1 MKRVVEEA
9 PATTDIM
16 SPPRRLGV
24 KLVGNALFVLLIIIA
39 AVVGALSGLLL
50 VYSTDLPQVTELEHY
65 RPSTITQLY
74 DDHDRVIGQFALQR
88 RVIDSYNDFP
98 KVLRD
103 ALVST
108 EDKEFEKHWGVDLW
122 RIFGAAWRDVVLESR
137 AQGASTLTM
146 QLARNLFLSPDRTFR
161 RKMQEVML
169 SIQIERR
176 FTKPQIFTLY
186 ANQIYLG
193 HGVYGFEAGANYYF
207 SKKAKD
213 LTLEEAAILAGLPK
227 APNYYSPINSPERA
241 LRRRNLVI
249 NNMLED
255 GKITAADAQRAKAAP
270 LQLKLSAE
278 PNDIAPYF
286 VEEIRQYLE
295 KKYGAEQ
302 VHEAGLRVYTGLDLE
317 MQQSAQQAI
326 RDGLATYERRHGW
339 KGNLLNVVANGDS
352 LATYRHN
359 DWDNALHPG
368 SYVHALV
375 TEVGSKTALVRFGDY
390 QATLGPEEIKWTHRK
405 SPQEFLSVG
414 DLVYVK
420 VEELNGSASR
430 VSLAQESGVQGAL
443 LALDNSSGDVK
454 AMVGGRDFEQS
465 KFNRATQALRQV
477 GSSFKP
483 YIYTA
488 AIDEGL
494 TPDDTVLDA
503 PVVFNTPSGPYI
515 PHNYDGKFEGVITF
529 RHALAESRNIPALRV
544 TERVGGIKT
553 VIDYARKFGITAPL
567 PAYLPVALGAADIT
581 LAEQT
586 AAFTTFPNDGVRVVP
601 RYIRKVTDYDGRV
614 LEENYPEVRDVIS
627 SRTARIMTSMLREV
641 VLHGTGFSA
650 SKLKHPL
657 GGKTG
662 TTNDFTDAWFVGF
675 SPSITC
681 GVWIGYDEKK
691 TLGNKETGAMAALP
705 VWIDFMR
712 VALAGRES
720 EDFAAPPPTPRPAP
734 ALAQKVETAA
744 HPADTE
750 APAPVATPAPT
761 AAPPPP
767 APTEAH

>member
-1 MKRVVEEA
+1 MV
-9 PATTDIM
+9 
-16 SPPRRLGV
+16 
-24 KLVGNALFVLLIIIA
+24 LVA
-39 AVVGALSGLLL
+39 AAGAAAGLLL
-50 VYSTDLPQVTELEHY
+50 VYSTDLPQVTALEEY
-65 RPSTITQLY
+65 RPATITQLY
-74 DDHDRVIGQFALQR
+74 DDQDRVIGQFALQR
-88 RVIDSYNDFP
+88 RVIDKYEDFP

-103 ALVST
+103 ALIST
-108 EDKEFEKHWGVDLW
+108 EDKDFERHWGVDPW
-122 RIFGAAWRDVVLESR
+122 RVAGAAWRDIMSDSR

-146 QLARNLFLSPDRTFR
+146 QLARNLFLSPDRNFR
-161 RKMQEVML
+161 RKIQEVML

-213 LTLEEAAILAGLPK
+213 LTLEEAAVLAGLPK
-227 APNYYSPINSPERA
+227 APNYYSPINNPERS

-255 GKITAADAQRAKAAP
+255 GKITTEEAERAKNAP
-270 LQLKLSAE
+270 LVLHIQSE
-278 PNDIAPYF
+278 PNNVAPYF

-295 KKYGAEQ
+295 KKYGTEE
-302 VHEAGLRVYTGLDLE
+302 VHEGGLRVYTSLNLE
-317 MQQSAQQAI
+317 MQRAAQQAV
-326 RDGLATYERRHGW
+326 RDGLVAYERRHGW
-339 KGNLLNVVANGDS
+339 KGNLLNVIANGASVND
-352 LATYRHN
+352 YRHV
-359 DWDNALHPG
+359 DWDNAIQPG

-375 TEVGSKTALVRFGDY
+375 TEVQPQYAIVKFGSYEA
-390 QATLGPEEIKWTHRK
+390 QLGPAEIKWTRYK
-405 SPQEFLSVG
+405 SPQEFLKRG
-414 DLVYVK
+414 DIVYVK
-420 VEELNGSASR
+420 VEELNGAQSR
-430 VSLAQESGVQGAL
+430 VSLEQESGVQGAL
-443 LALDNSSGDVK
+443 LALDNSSGDIK

-488 AIDEGL
+488 AIDEGM

-503 PVVFNTPSGPYI
+503 PVSFPSASGPYT

-529 RHALAESRNIPALRV
+529 RHALAESRNIPALKV

-553 VIDYARKFGITAPL
+553 VIDYARKFGITSPM

-581 LAEQT
+581 LIEQT
-586 AAFTTFPNDGVRVVP
+586 AAFTTFPDDGVRVVP

-614 LEENYPEVRDVIS
+614 LEENYPDVKDVVS
-627 SRTARIMTSMLREV
+627 PRTARIMVSMLREV
-641 VLHGTGFSA
+641 IQHGTGYAA
-650 SKLKHPL
+650 SKLNHPL

-681 GVWIGYDEKK
+681 GVWVGFDEKK
-691 TLGNKETGAMAALP
+691 TLGDKETGARAALP
-705 VWIDFMR
+705 IWIDFMR
-712 VALAGRES
+712 VALQGRES
-720 EDFAAPPPTPRPAP
+720 EDFAAPPPSVPSAV
-734 ALAQKVETAA
+734 AQKVDTGPHE
-744 HPADTE
+744 PADTE
-750 APAPVATPAPT
+750 S
-761 AAPPPP
+761 
-767 APTEAH
+767 H